1 MGIFELFFSLYTTDF
16 SAPTQMEIE
25 AAKKKIQECKAA
37 KRTDDECLNS
47 YQKYLKKRDEMG
59 SGYVYFQ

>member
-1 MGIFELFFSLYTTDF
+1 MGIFELLFSLYTTDF
-16 SAPTQMEIE
+16 STPTQMEIE

-37 KRTDDECLNS
+37 KKPDDECLNS